1 MTSLLPAAV
10 LWDMDGTV
18 VDTEPYWMEAETSLV
33 ESFGGIWTHDDCMT
47 LVGFGLWDS
56 AAVLQGR
63 GVDLGADE
71 IVTRLTDR
79 VRELID
85 ERGVPFRPGAQ
96 ELLRE
101 LKDAGVKTALVTM
114 SVRAMAE
121 EIVSGIPF
129 DAFDLIVPGDEVSAP
144 KPHAA
149 PYLHAAAL
157 LGVDAAACIAIEDS
171 PTGLASAVAAG
182 TIAIAVPHAI
192 DIAPGP
198 DHTTWTTLEGRRLTD
213 LSALAA
219 DRQNQED
226 EAARR

>member
-18 VDTEPYWMEAETSLV
+18 VDTEPYWMKAETDLV
-33 ESFGGIWTHDDCMT
+33 ESHGGVWTHEDCMT
-47 LVGFGLWDS
+47 LVGFGLWDA

-63 GVDLGADE
+63 GVALDADA
-71 IVTRLTDR
+71 IVAHLTGR
-79 VRELID
+79 VRQTIE
-85 ERGVPFRPGAQ
+85 EQGVPFRPGAQ

-114 SVRAMAE
+114 SIRSMAE
-121 EIVSGIPF
+121 DIIGGIPF
-129 DAFDLIVPGDEVSAP
+129 DAFDVIVPGDEVDQP

-149 PYLHAAAL
+149 PYLRAAEL
-157 LGVDAAACIAIEDS
+157 LGVDPADCIAIEDS

-192 DIAPGP
+192 DIPPGP
-198 DHTTWTTLEGRRLTD
+198 HHTTWATLEGRRLTD
-213 LSALAA
+213 LAALVAG
-219 DRQNQED
+219 RQIQED